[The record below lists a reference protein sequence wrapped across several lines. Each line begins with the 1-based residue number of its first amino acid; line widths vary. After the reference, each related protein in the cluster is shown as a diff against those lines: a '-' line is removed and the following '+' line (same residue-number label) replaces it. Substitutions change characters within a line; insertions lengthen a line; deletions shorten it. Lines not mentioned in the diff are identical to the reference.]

1 MLSEILPHLDIPSD
15 GSEQNSNSKS
25 NLIVVPDIRNKTIT
39 EAKKILTGLGF
50 TCNVSSAGDE
60 NSTLVANQTPKPGI
74 SLSKNSIIM
83 LYGEDNTMET
93 SVAVPDLKGMSLS
106 AATNALRAVN
116 LNISA
121 EGNGVVTTQEY
132 SRDELVP
139 EGTVIH
145 VNLKQNLTDAH

>member
-1 MLSEILPHLDIPSD
+1 
-15 GSEQNSNSKS
+15 
-25 NLIVVPDIRNKTIT
+25 
-39 EAKKILTGLGF
+39 
-50 TCNVSSAGDE
+50 
-60 NSTLVANQTPKPGI
+60 
-74 SLSKNSIIM
+74 M